1 MRRFLLTA
9 ATAATALVGTA
20 CGDSTG
26 IGGNVTGSYELV
38 RVNGQSLPVQL
49 GTDIVEAGL
58 LVIDSDGTFTET
70 IQVREVGTVLSEQF
84 TFTGFWDDDGGD
96 IRLDYDNSTDVYFA
110 ERRSGGRL
118 VYEDRFGDEYEYRR
132 F

>member
-1 MRRFLLTA
+1 MRRFLLTV

-38 RVNGQSLPVQL
+38 RINGRSLPVQL
-49 GTDIVEAGL
+49 GTEVIEEGVLE
-58 LVIDSDGTFTET
+58 IDSDGTFAET
-70 IQVREVGTVLSEQF
+70 IWFRPVGSASSDDF
-84 TFTGFWDDDGGD
+84 TFTGTWDEDGGD
-96 IRLDYDNSTDVYFA
+96 IRLDYDNSTEVYFA
-110 ERRSGGRL
+110 DRRSGGRL
-118 VYEDRFGDEYEYRR
+118 VYEDSFGDEWEYRR